1 MCYNDLQAKKQ
12 QLRNKMIKHQKTI
25 ETLIWIAIVMSTM
38 SFFGFVY
45 EEIDFIPNY
54 FSKTPM
60 EAKIQWNSFHSLTNP
75 AYYHIPPSIIAIF
88 SITVI
93 WFYNQY
99 LSKRQIGKLRVVS
112 ILILLVNILTGIAV
126 TQINDKLYFEIPVD
140 NSETVKDLATIWA
153 ILNFIR
159 IFFTAICTI
168 MLVKM
173 FSIKLIINNSRKKK
187 PAGNKELS

>member
-1 MCYNDLQAKKQ
+1 MSKQ
-12 QLRNKMIKHQKTI
+12 QKIIVILF
-25 ETLIWIAIVMSTM
+25 WIAIIANTM

-88 SITVI
+88 SIAII
-93 WFYNQY
+93 WFYNQL
-99 LSKRQIGKLRVVS
+99 LSNRQIRILKTVS
-112 ILILLVNILTGIAV
+112 IIIILINILTGIAV
-126 TQINDKLYFEIPVD
+126 TQINDKLFFEIPIE
-140 NSETVKDLATIWA
+140 NSETVKRLATIWA

-159 IFFTAICTI
+159 LSFTAICTI
-168 MLVKM
+168 MLIKM
-173 FSIKLIINNSRKKK
+173 FSIKLIIIN
-187 PAGNKELS
+187 PKE